1 MYTGTKSNEE
11 LVELYRGTKDERYLS
26 DLLEQNAGII
36 YLLAEPFVHT
46 IPNAELEDLI
56 QEANIALVKAVA
68 EFDVNKGY
76 TFTTFLKGVV
86 RQRLSRI
93 YNAETRKKRYSGAV
107 NVSYEGLAEIN
118 KEGGS
123 EGDRYF
129 TVECEDINAV
139 EFNAFL
145 DGLHLS
151 EKEQIVVRRL
161 MNGDTKGEVA
171 RALKCTP
178 ATANYYFKRLR
189 QKFIIHGY
197 VF

>member
-93 YNAETRKKRYSGAV
+93 YNAETRKKRYRGRSMSVMRDWLKSTKRAAPRV
-107 NVSYEGLAEIN
+107 TDILPWNVKI
-118 KEGGS
+118 
-123 EGDRYF
+123 
-129 TVECEDINAV
+129 
-139 EFNAFL
+139 
-145 DGLHLS
+145 
-151 EKEQIVVRRL
+151 
-161 MNGDTKGEVA
+161 
-171 RALKCTP
+171 
-178 ATANYYFKRLR
+178 
-189 QKFIIHGY
+189 
-197 VF
+197 